1 MESIF
6 SPAGIVELLWEKNME
21 NRAFVLTAIRTMEKR
36 TIPMPTVGDDDVLI
50 KVRSVGI
57 CGSDL
62 HYYDKGNIGDFIVE
76 FPFILGHEAAGD
88 VVEVGKNVKH
98 LKVGDRVCM
107 EPGIPCYH
115 CTECLSG
122 YYNLCKDVRFWA
134 TPPYDGCLCDY
145 VVHPAAFTFPIPE
158 TMSYTEGALVEPM
171 AIGLHAANT
180 GSVKLGQ
187 TVAIIGAGTIGL
199 VTALAAKAY
208 GATKIIIGDVLDK
221 RLAKATEFGCIAVN
235 TKNEDFVQ
243 RVLDET
249 DGRGADVV
257 IDCAGF
263 SETVA
268 NAIKAAAPAATVI
281 LVGLG
286 ADKFD
291 GVPSSPISTKE
302 LTIKSIFRY
311 RNLYPTAVNA
321 IASGLI
327 PASKLVSHRF
337 SFEDSAKA
345 FAVCL
350 DDIKNVVKGVIEY

>member
-1 MESIF
+1 
-6 SPAGIVELLWEKNME
+6 ME
-21 NRAFVLTAIRTMEKR
+21 NRAFVLTALRTMEKR

-62 HYYDKGNIGDFIVE
+62 HYYDKGNIGNFIVE

-88 VVEVGKNVKH
+88 VVGVGKNVKH
-98 LKVGDRVCM
+98 LNVGDRVCM

-122 YYNLCKDVRFWA
+122 HYNLCKDVRFWA

-158 TMSYTEGALVEPM
+158 TMTYIEGALVEPM

-180 GSVKLGQ
+180 GGVKLGQ

-208 GATKIIIGDVLDK
+208 GATKIVICDVLDK
-221 RLAKATEFGCIAVN
+221 RLAKAAEFGFLTVN
-235 TKNEDFVQ
+235 TKNSNFVQ
-243 RVLDET
+243 KVLEET
-249 DGRGADVV
+249 DGRGADIV

-263 SETVA
+263 SETVT

-286 ADKFD
+286 ADNFD

-321 IASGLI
+321 ISSGLI
-327 PASKLVSHRF
+327 PVSKLVSH
-337 SFEDSAKA
+337 SFKFEESDKA